1 MEEAESWRLTPRRQI
16 TCCRGGMLTGQQ
28 HKDLADQLKRRSRQ
42 FALDVLRLCR
52 RFPKS
57 IDGYV
62 VARQLI
68 KAATSVAANY
78 RAACRART
86 PDEFAAKI
94 VLVCE
99 EADESQLWLDLSL
112 AAPIVQDAEA
122 LRLYRESRELTAI
135 FTKSRDT
142 AKRNIAARRAGL
154 LVALVA
160 IWHFLAIAQANA
172 PSPSV
177 LIAGEA
183 DDSRRATVRV
193 GG

>member
-1 MEEAESWRLTPRRQI
+1 
-16 TCCRGGMLTGQQ
+16 MLTGQQ
-28 HKDLADQLKRRSRQ
+28 HKELAEGLKRRSRQ

-52 RFPKS
+52 CFPRS

-68 KAATSVAANY
+68 KAATSVSANY
-78 RAACRART
+78 RAACRARS
-86 PDEFAAKI
+86 PDEFASKI
-94 VLVCE
+94 GLVCE
-99 EADESQLWLDLSL
+99 EADQSQLWLDLSI

-122 LRLYRESRELTAI
+122 RRLYRESSELTAI
-135 FTKSRDT
+135 STKSRDT